1 MQLQRWVSIIES
13 RGKRGNGPEQNGLTV
28 CLSLCLSFGL
38 WRSDKEPEGKVI
50 LRLWLCQQATNPHT
64 KLSWPEADCL
74 QHSQLKTHTK
84 TPKSI
89 CTFCVLHK
97 QVHTCSQERHW
108 QTHTHTNLWFS
119 QQAFMHASFGT
130 IDVKC
135 NNRSTVWKQNN
146 LRLAAEP
153 GSLCTSLKI
162 YIIKAASFNR
172 ENDALQVNSSIV
184 CKETAV
190 NTCVL
195 NDEGTSSR
203 LRSPILFSHLESFLC
218 LQDNLARTFITKT

>member
-1 MQLQRWVSIIES
+1 MALNKMGSPSACRCVCLSVCGGVTKS
-13 RGKRGNGPEQNGLTV
+13 LRGKWFWGSDFANRQLIPTQSSADLKLTV
-28 CLSLCLSFGL
+28 CSIHNSRHTRRHL
-38 WRSDKEPEGKVI
+38 
-50 LRLWLCQQATNPHT
+50 NPYAHFVSYT
-64 KLSWPEADCL
+64 SKYTLA
-74 QHSQLKTHTK
+74 
-84 TPKSI
+84 PKSGAG
-89 CTFCVLHK
+89 
-97 QVHTCSQERHW
+97 RH
-108 QTHTHTNLWFS
+108 THTHANLWFS
-119 QQAFMHASFGT
+119 QQAFMHASFST

-153 GSLCTSLKI
+153 GSLCTSLKK
-162 YIIKAASFNR
+162 YIIKAASFNS

-184 CKETAV
+184 CRETAV

-203 LRSPILFSHLESFLC
+203 LRSPILFSYLESFLC